1 MAPIATTNP
10 IFQPY
15 VKELKK
21 RLHPIEMAMGQLSPK
36 LIISRDVINSVLA
49 DLLVS
54 LQHSVH
60 TPEYDTGQVSYL
72 VKPILE
78 EIRRNLRP
86 NHERRLR
93 WLAAFRRSLQP
104 MHRVNEWTRGDPP
117 TGYLAIIR
125 EDDPVFYEFLDCLR
139 HKHMCLEIPAFPRL
153 KLIGHSGRI
162 LIADFGT
169 PQSSTPGSSSQSGQ
183 PTSQSSRPDNQY
195 TPSDSQSSQSSFES
209 IVSTYPPL
217 EIDRNSTNS
226 GSPSRNLNS
235 TPSFPMTPISPGTS
249 TNEF

>member
-21 RLHPIEMAMGQLSPK
+21 RLHPIERAMGQLSPK

-54 LQHSVH
+54 LQYSVH

-104 MHRVNEWTRGDPP
+104 MHRNTCVPASKVDGPF
-117 TGYLAIIR
+117 R
-125 EDDPVFYEFLDCLR
+125 EDLDS
-139 HKHMCLEIPAFPRL
+139 RL
-153 KLIGHSGRI
+153 WHTTI
-162 LIADFGT
+162 
-169 PQSSTPGSSSQSGQ
+169 
-183 PTSQSSRPDNQY
+183 QY
-195 TPSDSQSSQSSFES
+195 AWQFKS
-209 IVSTYPPL
+209 IRSTYKPVKPV
-217 EIDRNSTNS
+217 R
-226 GSPSRNLNS
+226 
-235 TPSFPMTPISPGTS
+235 
-249 TNEF
+249 